1 MRIKKDTE
9 FMYEKPHRKRRLIL
23 FGIFLVIML
32 MFPPIYNFLHGK
44 QRSVAGIRNP
54 IQTAARGEK
63 QITRNGYELTLDYKY
78 AYDIEGL
85 VVTTR
90 DYNGSSLEDKLAPK
104 DVGLAWGNVAEY
116 NTQLGFHWVA
126 KKRALGLN
134 EDIDSWG
141 KKQALVGSVEDAMK
155 QYSNNHLVVLDL
167 LVQESIEKIKV
178 GDHVRIKGY
187 LVNIDG
193 DSGNKHYSWHSSTKR
208 DDLGCEVI
216 LVESVEW
223 LE

>member
-1 MRIKKDTE
+1 
-9 FMYEKPHRKRRLIL
+9 MYEKTHRKRRLIL
-23 FGIFLVIML
+23 FGIFLVILL
-32 MFPPIYNFLHGK
+32 MFPPIYNSLQGK

-63 QITRNGYELTLDYKY
+63 QITRNDYELTLDYIY

-85 VVTTR
+85 VVSTR
-90 DYNGSSLEDKLAPK
+90 DYNGSTLEDKLSPK
-104 DVGLAWGNVAEY
+104 DVGLAWGSVAEY
-116 NTQLGFHWVA
+116 NTQVGFKWTTGDRRLGPKV
-126 KKRALGLN
+126 
-134 EDIDSWG
+134 DSWE
-141 KKQALVGSVEDAMK
+141 KIAPLVGSMEDLYK
-155 QYSNNHLVVLDL
+155 QFSNNHLVVLDL
-167 LVQESIEKIKV
+167 LVQESVEKIKV

-193 DSGNKHYSWHSSTKR
+193 DSGKKHYSWHSSTKR

>member
-1 MRIKKDTE
+1 
-9 FMYEKPHRKRRLIL
+9 MYEKTHRKRRLIL
-23 FGIFLVIML
+23 FGIFLVILL

-54 IQTAARGEK
+54 IQTAAIGEK
-63 QITRNGYELTLDYKY
+63 QITRNDYELTLDYQY

-85 VVTTR
+85 VVSTR
-90 DYNGSSLEDKLAPK
+90 DYNGSSLDDKLSPK
-104 DVGLAWGNVAEY
+104 DVGLAWGSVAEY
-116 NTQLGFHWVA
+116 NTLAGFHWIP
-126 KKRALGLN
+126 KERALQPGW
-134 EDIDSWG
+134 DSEERL
-141 KKQALVGSVEDAMK
+141 ALVGSMEDLYK
-155 QYSNNHLVVLDL
+155 QFSNNHLVVLDL
-167 LVQESIEKIKV
+167 LVQESVEKIKV

-193 DSGNKHYSWHSSTKR
+193 DSGKKHYSWHSSTKR